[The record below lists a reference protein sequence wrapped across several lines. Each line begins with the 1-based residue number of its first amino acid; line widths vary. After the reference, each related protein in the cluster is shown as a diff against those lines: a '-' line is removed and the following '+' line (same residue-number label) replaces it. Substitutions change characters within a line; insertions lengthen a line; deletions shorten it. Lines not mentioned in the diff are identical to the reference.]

1 MPRVLELFS
10 KRGLVPTAWTSRV
23 AGEELAIDVQMRG
36 MDDDLA
42 EYVAACLAGVF
53 SVEDGLRMVLKRG
66 QLFEQVEKG
75 AMLSV
80 PLPAD
85 DLRALIG
92 DKLDIFW
99 FHDDGRSRMDDKK
112 PIEGPFTVFE
122 FAPTDAGLYHVE
134 VDANGRPI
142 ALVEFEVK

>member
-1 MPRVLELFS
+1 MTPTRILGSVLLALALAACNRQGPDAPEPAREFQS
-10 KRGLVPTAWTSRV
+10 GQKVYISVPTKYGR
-23 AGEELAIDVQMRG
+23 
-36 MDDDLA
+36 
-42 EYVAACLAGVF
+42 
-53 SVEDGLRMVLKRG
+53 K
-66 QLFEQVEKG
+66 
-75 AMLSV
+75 
-80 PLPAD
+80 
-85 DLRALIG
+85 IG

-99 FHDDGRSRMDDKK
+99 FHDDGRSRKDDKK